1 MLQSNGGVQSYMQC
15 SADTADV
22 LSPSSHIVCS
32 SQTYNGFLARFPD
45 STKVLKML
53 THPPSSSHIL
63 LQPKKVI
70 AKWMQGEI
78 NVAQI
83 MINGTLTEIN
93 KSSVK
98 LSMIKLYI
106 IQGCCCCCCVCATGY
121 DQSRIPNSEKAQIM
135 ALNQIMNSPK
145 ETEKYLAPCVC
156 WVTGEPKTER
166 YYTLIKLLRNNECV
180 KLE

>member
-1 MLQSNGGVQSYMQC
+1 MGELLFFFVLFFEVPELNYVLQSNGGVQSYMQC

-22 LSPSSHIVCS
+22 LSPS
-32 SQTYNGFLARFPD
+32 
-45 STKVLKML
+45 KVLKML

-78 NVAQI
+78 NVTQI

-106 IQGCCCCCCVCATGY
+106 IQGCCCCVCATGY
-121 DQSRIPNSEKAQIM
+121 DQSRILNSEKAQIM
-135 ALNQIMNSPK
+135 ASKQIMNSPK

-156 WVTGEPKTER
+156 WVTGEPRTER
-166 YYTLIKLLRNNECV
+166 YYTLISKITTQ
-180 KLE
+180 